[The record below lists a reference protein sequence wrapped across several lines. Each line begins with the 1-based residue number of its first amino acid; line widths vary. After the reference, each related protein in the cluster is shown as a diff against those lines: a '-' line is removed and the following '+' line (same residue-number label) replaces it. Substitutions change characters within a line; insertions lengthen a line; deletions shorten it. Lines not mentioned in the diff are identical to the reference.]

1 MLLLLLK
8 WSVVTLTG
16 VFAVVVVEVVS
27 GDADWS
33 IYAVV
38 VVEVVSGD
46 ADWSIC
52 CCCC

>member
-16 VFAVVVVEVVS
+16 VYAVVVVEVVTLT
-27 GDADWS
+27 GV
-33 IYAVV
+33 YAVV